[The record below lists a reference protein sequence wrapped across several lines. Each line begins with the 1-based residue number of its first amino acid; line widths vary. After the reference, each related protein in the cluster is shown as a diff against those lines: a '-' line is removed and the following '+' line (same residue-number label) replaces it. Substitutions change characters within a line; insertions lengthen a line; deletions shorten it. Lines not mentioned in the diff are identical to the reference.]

1 MLVDGLGD
9 ENGDIDLESTPNR
22 AIYVNEEML
31 NKIYKRVEY
40 YYGKSYLSQNDSRKQ
55 MGY

>member
-31 NKIYKRVEY
+31 NKII
-40 YYGKSYLSQNDSRKQ
+40 
-55 MGY
+55 